1 MATKLH
7 LGGNLSGQTLET
19 PDTLSYVAG
28 PDTYTL
34 ATMTDGVEIYAAGG
48 MCYRDAKNLYQWWT
62 ARNPAPAAAPLA
74 AATQAEP
81 AGNPEDVEPIAAPK
95 AAKKTATPKA

>member
-7 LGGNLSGQTLET
+7 LGGNLSGQTVET

-28 PDTYTL
+28 PDTYVL

-62 ARNPAPAAAPLA
+62 ARNPQPLA
-74 AATQAEP
+74 AAAVEQLS
-81 AGNPEDVEPIAAPK
+81 GNPEDVTPVASAPAVKKAK
-95 AAKKTATPKA
+95 AAVTPKV